1 MNDNP
6 CQILVNAS
14 RYFYQLGWMAGTA
27 GNLSIRDD
35 RQTDSFWITASGK
48 GKGQLTETDFVRVSL
63 LGELMESPH
72 PDNRPSA
79 ETSIHQAVYYL
90 FPEAEVC
97 YHVHSVE
104 ANLVSNFSDEDLLEL
119 PPVEIIKG
127 LGIWE
132 ENPLVK
138 LPLFTNY
145 LHVPKIAEEI
155 VDRFRQNPPQV
166 PALLIRNHGITVW
179 GRSPIETQNRVESI
193 EFIFRYMV
201 AARQLGLSILGKAEC

>member
-1 MNDNP
+1 MTDNSR
-6 CQILVNAS
+6 QILVDAS
-14 RYFYQLGWMAGTA
+14 RYFYQLGWMGGTA

-35 RQTDSFWITASGK
+35 LQTDRFWITASGK

-63 LGELMESPH
+63 LGELLESPH
-72 PDNRPSA
+72 PDNHPSA

-90 FPEAEVC
+90 FPEAKVC

-104 ANLVSNFSDEDLLEL
+104 ANLVSNFSNEDELEL

-132 ENPLVK
+132 ENPQVK

-155 VDRFRQNPPQV
+155 VDRFRENQPRV

-179 GRSPIETQNRVESI
+179 GSSPLEARNRVESI

-201 AARQLGLSILGKAEC
+201 AARQLGLSVVNNN

>member
-27 GNLSIRDD
+27 GNLSVRDD

-48 GKGQLTETDFVRVSL
+48 GKGQLTETDFLRVNLS
-63 LGELMESPH
+63 GEILESPD
-72 PDNRPSA
+72 PENRPSA
-79 ETSIHQAVYYL
+79 ETSIHQAVYSL
-90 FPEAEVC
+90 FSDARVC

-104 ANLVSNFSDEDLLEL
+104 ANLVSNFSDKEDLEL

-132 ENPLVK
+132 ETPQVK
-138 LPLFTNY
+138 LSLFVNY
-145 LHVPKIAEEI
+145 LHVPKIAAEI
-155 VDRFRQNPPQV
+155 VDRFRNNPPQV

-179 GRSPIETQNRVESI
+179 GGSPLETLNRVESI

-201 AARQLGLSILGKAEC
+201 AARQLGLSV